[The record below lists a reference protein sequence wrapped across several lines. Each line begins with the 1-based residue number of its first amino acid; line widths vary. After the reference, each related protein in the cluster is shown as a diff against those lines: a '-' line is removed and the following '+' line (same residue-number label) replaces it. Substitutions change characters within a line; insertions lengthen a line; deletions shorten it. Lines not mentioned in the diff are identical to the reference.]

1 MATIEAEIES
11 PARRLRLHAGQLVR
25 VRSVEEIL
33 RTLDADGAV
42 DGLPFMPEMLAY
54 CGRQF
59 RVFKSAH
66 KTCDTIE
73 KTGIRRMRDAVHLE
87 GLRCDGTA
95 HGGCQAGCLLF
106 WKEAWLERVEER
118 EAEPP
123 ETAAATAGCAREM
136 LLPGTR
142 ANRRPTDGQE
152 LFRCQAT
159 ELLRATSPL
168 SAWDPRPYL
177 RDLWTGNVPLREF
190 IWVLAVAVFNKLQGL
205 RGGGGY
211 PRFQPRLTKQ
221 TPSERLDLRPGEE
234 VEVRSK
240 EEIEKTVSA
249 QSKNR
254 GLWFDLEMVPYC
266 GGRYRVERLVER
278 IIDEKTGR
286 MLHFRNDCVVLAGAT
301 CRSWFSHKRLF
312 CPRSITPYWREIW
325 LRRTEKS
332 PRR

>member
-1 MATIEAEIES
+1 
-11 PARRLRLHAGQLVR
+11 
-25 VRSVEEIL
+25 
-33 RTLDADGAV
+33 V

-54 CGRQF
+54 CGREL

-73 KTGIRRMRDAVHLE
+73 KSGIRRMRDAVHLD
-87 GLRCDGTA
+87 GVRCDGAA

-106 WKEAWLERVEER
+106 WKEAWLERIDGRPPER
-118 EAEPP
+118 GTPTAEPVPGAAADALRRGTRRQDGGEAEP
-123 ETAAATAGCAREM
+123 R
-136 LLPGTR
+136 
-142 ANRRPTDGQE
+142 
-152 LFRCQAT
+152 FRCQAT

-168 SAWDPRPYL
+168 RAWDPRPYL
-177 RDLWTGNVPLREF
+177 RDVWSGNVSLRELLR
-190 IWVLAVAVFNKLQGL
+190 VLAVAAFNRLQAL

-211 PRFQPRLTKQ
+211 PRFQPRLDGP
-221 TPSERLDLRPGEE
+221 TPSEHLGLRPGEV

-240 EEIEKTVSA
+240 AEIERTLSR

-266 GGRYRVERLVER
+266 GGRFRVARVVER

-286 MLHFRNDCVVLAGAT
+286 MLHFRNDCVVLDGVT
-301 CRSWFSHKRLF
+301 CRAWFSRKRLF

-325 LRRTEKS
+325 LRRAEES
-332 PRR
+332 PTA